1 MWENLYQ
8 TYSRARDAAQLY
20 ELKLKMMTM
29 RQMKKSVTEYTH
41 EVRTLWQEF
50 DQYKIADMTDPFD
63 AALYREEIE
72 RDRTY
77 EYLVE
82 LNSEYDQV
90 RIQIL
95 GREKL
100 PPLNEVISL
109 VRGEESC
116 RNLMLGSQNVENS
129 IFMTKNGKHY
139 GNNSAKTKGEPSGQE
154 RTSDND
160 FRNKLRCTYYKKAR
174 HTIDRCYKLH
184 GRPQSHEWVQKRG
197 QQKSENQAHISV
209 VQQGE
214 VNTSA
219 AIEEVPQ
226 AQVLQASCS
235 SNYSSNNR
243 KITTAVGSSIIVAG
257 IGNIC
262 LSPYI
267 TLKNVLHVLMLT
279 TNLISMSG
287 RTIGRCL
294 IPFFHVHSDVWGP
307 APTPSTSGARWFITF
322 IDDCTRMT
330 WIYLLKNKS
339 EVSMALIQFF
349 SLIRTQFETTIQRFR
364 SDNAK
369 DYFNHTLTSY
379 FQKEGIVHESSYVY
393 TPQQNGVAK
402 WKNGHLLGMTKALI
416 IQNNVPKYFWGEGV
430 PMAAHLINRLPTK
443 SLNFKSSIDML
454 SFFYPHILLKTNLI
468 PRIFGCTAFVHI
480 HEQYRDKLDPRA
492 LKCIFVG
499 YSQTQKGYCCY
510 YPPTKKFFI
519 SRDVTFNEKKH
530 TITYQIIM
538 IKFKC

>member
-1 MWENLYQ
+1 MIGITLDGLNKFE
-8 TYSRARDAAQLY
+8 DAAQLY

-72 RDRTY
+72 RDRTF

-116 RNLMLGSQNVENS
+116 RNLMLGSQNSPTFIALSASTNS
-129 IFMTKNGKHY
+129 KSSPWI
-139 GNNSAKTKGEPSGQE
+139 ADSG
-154 RTSDND
+154 
-160 FRNKLRCTYYKKAR
+160 
-174 HTIDRCYKLH
+174 
-184 GRPQSHEWVQKRG
+184 
-197 QQKSENQAHISV
+197 
-209 VQQGE
+209 
-214 VNTSA
+214 
-219 AIEEVPQ
+219 
-226 AQVLQASCS
+226 
-235 SNYSSNNR
+235 
-243 KITTAVGSSIIVAG
+243 
-257 IGNIC
+257 
-262 LSPYI
+262 
-267 TLKNVLHVLMLT
+267 
-279 TNLISMSG
+279 MSG
-287 RTIGRCL
+287 RTIGRAREWSGIYYL
-294 IPFFHVHSDVWGP
+294 ELPSQSNIAIDQNNIPKNPDLDVWGP
-307 APTPSTSGARWFITF
+307 ASTPSTSGARWFITF

-339 EVSMALIQFF
+339 DVSMALIQFC

-393 TPQQNGVAK
+393 TPQQNGVAER
-402 WKNGHLLGMTKALI
+402 KNGHLLGMTKALI
-416 IQNNVPKYFWGEGV
+416 IQNNIPKYFWGEGV

-468 PRIFGCTAFVHI
+468 SRIFGCTAFVHI
-480 HEQYRDKLDPRA
+480 HEQHRDKLDPRA
-492 LKCIFVG
+492 LKWVREC
-499 YSQTQKGYCCY
+499 
-510 YPPTKKFFI
+510 TKKSLYLMTLFLSYNRLSPSHKAF
-519 SRDVTFNEKKH
+519 VFNLNSTSIPKTVFEALTH
-530 TITYQIIM
+530 
-538 IKFKC
+538 